1 MTNCVRNITLG
12 QSAAFGAAP
21 VVAPVPNKMGLSGLG
36 LAEINRF
43 GAVPSSPSKKRG
55 LGEKLPPNQSPSKK
69 QSLAPVS
76 PSKRRT
82 TSSPSKASTPQRL
95 ALAQIDRLEKE
106 KAQLETRLQELHK
119 QAEDAQQ
126 ERERLIQD
134 RRQSQ
139 ALEQEI
145 AQLKEQLGQQAN
157 LRHQLEATQKKL
169 DDCQE
174 LEQRLAAV
182 SRESEERLRI
192 VRETEARLRDV
203 NHEKE
208 QLQKQNEA
216 LLQDLQ
222 QKFEAQSQELKDVQQ
237 DKGIM
242 EEKLFYCQAIA
253 CKMNL
258 ANTGVLC
265 NVQIQ
270 DLFDQARERQIP
282 CSQWPLWIAQ
292 QLASATTPSVSIVS
306 PRPTTTHPARSSR
319 SSSTNSQAPQRRKK

>member
-36 LAEINRF
+36 LAEISRF
-43 GAVPSSPSKKRG
+43 GTVPSSPSKKRG
-55 LGEKLPPNQSPSKK
+55 LGEKLPPHQSPSKK
-69 QSLAPVS
+69 QSLIPVS

-119 QAEDAQQ
+119 QAEEAQR

-139 ALEQEI
+139 ALEQEVS
-145 AQLKEQLGQQAN
+145 QLKEQLG
-157 LRHQLEATQKKL
+157 HQLEAAHKKL

-174 LEQRLAAV
+174 LERRLAAV

-192 VRETEARLRDV
+192 VQETEARLRDV
-203 NHEKE
+203 NREKE

-216 LLQDLQ
+216 LLQDLR
-222 QKFEAQSQELKDVQQ
+222 QKFEAQSQELKDAQQ
-237 DKGIM
+237 EKEIM

-253 CKMNL
+253 CKINL
-258 ANTGVLC
+258 VNTGVLC
-265 NVQIQ
+265 NVSIQ
-270 DLFDQARERQIP
+270 DLFDQARESQIP
-282 CSQWPLWIAQ
+282 CGQWPLWIAQ
-292 QLASATTPSVSIVS
+292 QFASATAFVSV
-306 PRPTTTHPARSSR
+306 PAAPTTAHPARSSRSSR